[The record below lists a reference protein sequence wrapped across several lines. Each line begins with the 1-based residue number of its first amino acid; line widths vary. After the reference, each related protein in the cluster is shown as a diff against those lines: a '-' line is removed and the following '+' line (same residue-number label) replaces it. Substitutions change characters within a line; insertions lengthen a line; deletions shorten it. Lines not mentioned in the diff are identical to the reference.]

1 MSLNTARLGL
11 LAAAIITVGAVVV
24 GGFLI
29 VHRSSNNVLDAVPVA
44 ATPEYGRRLLRDTGA
59 FIGPDHEDPEMRFSG
74 TRLACASCHLDIGTR
89 PGTLSLL
96 QSAARYPRDSG
107 RDGGTRDLRDRIN
120 GCMQRSMNGRPLPRD
135 SVEMIA
141 MEAYI
146 LDLGEKYGAMGES
159 RRAIDEPPAFV
170 EPDRAADVAAGQVV
184 FESRCR
190 VCHGAD
196 GGGLQATPNLRDG
209 YVFPPLWGTDSYN
222 NGAGMNRV
230 LTAARFIKA
239 RMPFGQPD
247 LSDDEAYN
255 VSAYINSK
263 PRPVKSNL
271 EVDFPDRTRKHV
283 DSPYPPYA
291 DNFSQEQHRLG
302 PFKPIREYYENLKK
316 NPPADAE

>member
-1 MSLNTARLGL
+1 MSLDKASVGL
-11 LAAAIITVGAVVV
+11 VAAAITTACAVVV
-24 GGFLI
+24 GGLI
-29 VHRSSNNVLDAVPVA
+29 VVKRSAENELDVVPVA
-44 ATPEYGRRLLRDTGA
+44 ATAEYGRRLLRDTGA

-96 QSAARYPRDSG
+96 QSASRYPRDSG
-107 RDGGTRDLRDRIN
+107 RDGGMRDLRDRIN
-120 GCMQRSMNGRPLPRD
+120 GCMQRSMNGQPLPRD
-135 SVEMIA
+135 SIEMIA

-146 LDLGEKYGAMGES
+146 VDLGEKYGAMGES
-159 RRAIDEPPAFV
+159 RRAINEPDAFV
-170 EPDRAADVAAGQVV
+170 EPDRAADVAAGQIV
-184 FESRCR
+184 FESRCK
-190 VCHGAD
+190 VCHGAN
-196 GGGLQATPNLRDG
+196 GAGLQATPNPRDG
-209 YVFPPLWGTDSYN
+209 YVFPPLWGPDSYN

-247 LSDDEAYN
+247 LTDDEAFD

-271 EVDFPDRTRKHV
+271 EADFPDRTRKHV

-302 PFKPIREYYENLKK
+302 PFKPIREYYKNLKK
-316 NPPADAE
+316 NPSPDVE